1 MWTWK
6 GIEFTSEMIQ
16 YLDSDKEKEYTGFV
30 YLITNTTNNRKYI
43 GQKIFK
49 FKKYKTVKKKK
60 KKISVES
67 DWKDYYGSNTELNLD
82 VDKLGKDNFT
92 REILYLCKN
101 KSMMN
106 YLEAKEIFLQGAL
119 ESNLF
124 YNSWI
129 STRINKSTIINL
141 YDK

>member
-43 GQKIFK
+43 GQKIFN

-92 REILYLCKN
+92 REILYLCKS